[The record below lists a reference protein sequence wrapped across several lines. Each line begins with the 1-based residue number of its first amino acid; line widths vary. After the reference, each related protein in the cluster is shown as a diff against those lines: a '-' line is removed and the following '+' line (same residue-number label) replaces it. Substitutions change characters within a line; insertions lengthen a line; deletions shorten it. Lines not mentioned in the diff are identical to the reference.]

1 MSNYDAHMDEL
12 AEMEQER
19 LMEQYYEEQWNDWN
33 NIVQVDVQDEDM
45 TLNEDDE
52 TICEEYTKEEDDDDD
67 IASVSTVVIY
77 SSVDTTNQ
85 GAYVYCRPRSIISH
99 IIGYD
104 SD

>member
-1 MSNYDAHMDEL
+1 MSKYSEFMDVR
-12 AEMEQER
+12 AETEEDR
-19 LMEQYYEEQWNDWN
+19 LMEQYYEELWNIWND
-33 NIVQVDVQDEDM
+33 DVQYGLQDDEDM

-52 TICEEYTKEEDDDDD
+52 TICEEYTQEEDDDD

-77 SSVDTTNQ
+77 PSVATTNQ
-85 GAYVYCRPRSIISH
+85 GAYVYCRPISIISH